1 MSGPAESRREVAVP
15 LGRLCREALAARPDD
30 PSPVLAALFV
40 ARYGDEGDLFHD
52 FCRAQ
57 YDLGHGL
64 EVWQALAERNTVAV
78 IAIRDDVLAGAGAGP
93 QATYVVEGGDV
104 SRIPADL
111 RPVVEEVLARRQ
123 AGTLDFQ
130 PVLPPTVVERRRRH
144 WFRWR
149 LAGLLICLAATLW
162 LWSRQ

>member
-1 MSGPAESRREVAVP
+1 MSGPAESLREVAVP
-15 LGRLCREALAARPDD
+15 LGSLCREALAARPDD

-40 ARYGDEGDLFHD
+40 ERYGDEGDLFHD

-57 YDLGHGL
+57 YDLSHGPD
-64 EVWQALAERNTVAV
+64 VWQELAERNTVAV
-78 IAIRDDVLAGAGAGP
+78 IAIRDDMLAEAGAGT
-93 QATYVVEGGDV
+93 QETYVVEGGDL

-111 RPVVEEVLARRQ
+111 RPMVEEALARRQ

-144 WFRWR
+144 WYRWR
-149 LAGLLICLAATLW
+149 LAGLLACLAASLW